1 MLSVQVLPNELKK
14 LAVEKLVMASKKIKD
29 YNLNSKL
36 IDYTLGQIKDNI
48 NYILATD
55 QSDKWQD
62 CIEFNRRLDKTRN
75 QSFFD
80 VTPEFKDYE

>member
-1 MLSVQVLPNELKK
+1 
-14 LAVEKLVMASKKIKD
+14 MASKKIKD

>member
-1 MLSVQVLPNELKK
+1 MQVLPNELKK